1 VCYSLEDI
9 WKQAE
14 QDLSASTLNGKG
26 YEAYL
31 LYGIKISRDIRTGQ
45 VQLLDTSKA
54 GSFYKPISGEDM
66 KVFEEQGWRYGL
78 YVLSLSNY
86 RLKLDKVEQQIKKYV
101 NSKPSRPSKLLNNY
115 HTSRTNIM
123 KRYSEI
129 TNKLNQLKLNQHGK
143 IEKTNDI

>member
-86 RLKLDKVEQQIKKYV
+86 RLKLDKIEQQIKRYV
-101 NSKPSRPSKLLNNY
+101 NTKPARPSKKLGHY
-115 HTSRTNIM
+115 HSVRTNIL
-123 KRYSEI
+123 KKYSEV
-129 TNKLNQLKLNQHGK
+129 TNKLNQLKLN
-143 IEKTNDI
+143 